1 MSHDSAAPWTA
12 PLSMGFPRQ
21 EYWSGLPFPS
31 PGHLPDPGIKPAFPA
46 LAGKFFT
53 NEPPGVTLIKKKKK
67 NAMLDRGVLWGTL
80 VPGWTGVFLDGQG
93 YSNKTAV
100 GGRGGKT
107 RGQLMGG

>member
-1 MSHDSAAPWTA
+1 
-12 PLSMGFPRQ
+12 
-21 EYWSGLPFPS
+21 
-31 PGHLPDPGIKPAFPA
+31 
-46 LAGKFFT
+46 
-53 NEPPGVTLIKKKKK
+53 
-67 NAMLDRGVLWGTL
+67 MLDRGVLWVTL